1 MANVFSLDRTF
12 KVVGTDGRI
21 SGEWVVIL
29 PPSGRAREAAWI
41 TPHNVVVYDVGLR
54 SGVILG
60 HHDLTAKV
68 VDGVAVISRVVSN
81 RRDDVEEV
89 KDELLSLLVEIA
101 RVGADRTIRH
111 EEGDR

>member
-21 SGEWVVIL
+21 RGEWVVVL
-29 PPSGRAREAAWI
+29 PPSGRGDTVWI
-41 TPHNVVVYDVGLR
+41 SPHEVVIYDEGLN

-60 HHDLTAKV
+60 RRDLTAKV
-68 VDGVAVISRVVSN
+68 SQCVAELSLMSSN

-89 KDELLSLLVEIA
+89 REELLALLVEVA
-101 RVGADRTIRH
+101 RVGAS
-111 EEGDR
+111 EEGTR